1 MILNAK
7 SALEVLNECL
17 KTGAD
22 YSEIYYQDAMGRTY
36 TRKYKKNQGVD
47 ITRTRGIG
55 IRIIKDD
62 EVVYGYTPY
71 ITKAAMV
78 SLARKL
84 AEAFQGDRKKTVN
97 KLVKKQYPVRSPIEK
112 PFSLLNESK
121 IFRYLLRGEKAA
133 YSYSEEIEQ
142 VTTGLCET
150 QEHVEIY
157 NSDSIMTQDDRIRTR
172 LVCNVVSKRGE
183 SLKSSYKHKG
193 LSKGLE
199 LLDETDFEKMCLNAA
214 KISIALQSAI
224 DGPSGEFPV
233 VLGAGSGGVL
243 FHEACGHPLEG
254 CAISNKTSPF
264 ADKMST
270 KIASDIV
277 NTYDDGTIENGWG
290 TLSVDDEGNQTT
302 KNQLIK
308 DGVLVSYMLDK
319 YTAKRM
325 GNGYKPTGSARR
337 ESYLFPPTT
346 RMTNTYIA
354 NGISKKEDIIKSVK
368 FGIYC
373 EDFTGGQVNPN
384 TDQFVFTSDTAYLIE
399 DGKITKMIKPT
410 TFVGYGYEILKRI
423 TMIADDGRREPG
435 FCSSD
440 SGSIEVETG
449 QPTILVSKI
458 LVGGQGGQL

>member
-1 MILNAK
+1 MIFTKKTAIEILNK
-7 SALEVLNECL
+7 CL
-17 KTGAD
+17 RTGAD
-22 YSEIYYQDAMGRTY
+22 YSEIYYQDAMGKGY

-71 ITKAAMV
+71 ITKSSIL
-78 SLARKL
+78 SLAEKL
-84 AEAFQGDRKKTVN
+84 SDAFQGERKKTVTMLD
-97 KLVKKQYPVRSPIEK
+97 KRQYPVRNPIQK
-112 PFSLLNESK
+112 PFSSMKETK
-121 IFRYLLRGEKAA
+121 IFQYLLKGEKAA
-133 YSYSEEIEQ
+133 YSYSDETEQ
-142 VTTGLCET
+142 VTTGLSET

-157 NSDSIMTQDDRIRTR
+157 NSDSVMTQDDRIRTR
-172 LVCNVVSKRGE
+172 LVCSVVSKRGD

-199 LLDETDFEKMCLNAA
+199 LLDETDFEKMCQDAA
-214 KISIALQSAI
+214 KVSVALQSAV

-277 NTYDDGTIENGWG
+277 NAFDDGTIENGWG

-302 KNQLIK
+302 RNQLIK

-337 ESYLFPPTT
+337 ESYLYPPTT

-354 NGISKKEDIIKSVK
+354 NGKSKKEDIIKSVK

-399 DGKITKMIKPT
+399 DGKITKMIKPIT
-410 TFVGYGYEILKRI
+410 LVGYGYEILRRI
-423 TMIADDGRREPG
+423 TMIADDGRRESG

-449 QPTILVSKI
+449 QPTLLISKI